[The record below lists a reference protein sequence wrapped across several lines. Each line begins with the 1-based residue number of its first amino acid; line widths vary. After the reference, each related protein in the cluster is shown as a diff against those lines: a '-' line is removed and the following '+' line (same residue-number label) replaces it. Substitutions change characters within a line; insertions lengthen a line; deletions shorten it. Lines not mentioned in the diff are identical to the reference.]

1 MRIDRQQDAR
11 IARERPGRVGNCG
24 QGRAERA
31 PQRREEAAFGRL
43 ERAAVEGDHKRAACA
58 RVHGGGLKE
67 HRLADT
73 RNAVDDGDKRHVAL
87 DELEQR
93 CPLPLAPDER
103 AGALIERRLQR
114 APPHR
119 LLGESTQPRWCPP
132 AAGGCG
138 VGGPFT
144 GGA

>member
-31 PQRREEAAFGRL
+31 SQRREEAAFGRL
-43 ERAAVEGDHKRAACA
+43 ERAAVERDHKRAACA

-87 DELEQR
+87 DELE
-93 CPLPLAPDER
+93 
-103 AGALIERRLQR
+103 
-114 APPHR
+114 
-119 LLGESTQPRWCPP
+119 
-132 AAGGCG
+132 
-138 VGGPFT
+138 
-144 GGA
+144 